1 MQIDRIKRVNEII
14 RRELATSLIHVGQGE
29 GAEVMRISFVD
40 VEVSRDLRGAT
51 VLVSIMGT
59 REQSDELM
67 RWLRRHRVDFQSRIA
82 REVSLKYTPKLF
94 FKQTSA
100 IEKGDRVLDI
110 LKEIVLPEETGE
122 HGIDGAADENSM
134 DASEGANDGQV

>member
-1 MQIDRIKRVNEII
+1 MGKCRSTELRVNEII

-51 VLVSIMGT
+51 VSCLDHGDAWS
-59 REQSDELM
+59 S
-67 RWLRRHRVDFQSRIA
+67 RRAECAGCAATVEFPIAHRPGKCR
-82 REVSLKYTPKLF
+82 LKYTPKLF

-100 IEKGDRVLDI
+100 IEKATGVLDI
-110 LKEIVLPEETGE
+110 LKEIVCRKRRRTWTRWGCRREFNGCLRG
-122 HGIDGAADENSM
+122 S
-134 DASEGANDGQV
+134 